1 MVFPA
6 SKFNFCEKNIF
17 GGFSEQIYEKFEIF
31 DKFQEKNENF
41 NNLSIS
47 DAYWL
52 EISQDLPLH
61 NIQRHQNSFF
71 GKKYF
76 LGFFGP
82 KSVKFG
88 HFFDFLTPIFKH
100 FIVVFG
106 RKCKF
111 SKFLLQKV
119 SIQLVSTFCRRDF
132 ENFHFRPKTTMKS
145 LKIRTKNQKNV
156 QISRFWAQKI
166 PKNICFQKK
175 PFQSLQIL
183 GRGRS

>member
-61 NIQRHQNSFF
+61 NIQRLQKSFF

-106 RKCKF
+106 RKWKF

-119 SIQLVSTFCRRDF
+119 SI
-132 ENFHFRPKTTMKS
+132 
-145 LKIRTKNQKNV
+145 

-166 PKNICFQKK
+166 PKNIGFFWKISKNLKIFIYLHRKWQKK
-175 PFQSLQIL
+175 LFSQKIKLGGGENHIL
-183 GRGRS
+183 PHFNYLLHF